1 MSDLLESEEQ
11 TTSRPSRTR
20 SIAAPLVAVLVLVI
34 VGGVWWLGNRGD
46 DPSKAA
52 AAGASTGPSA
62 AATTSGFTCWN
73 GETKATRDACGAPS
87 GMALINR
94 GFAGIT
100 TTLSTGSCVPQ
111 EGAYIAFCS
120 FEQLGVPAVQGVY
133 DADSSKAVDGGI
145 SLNATTT
152 GLTPVKHGC
161 FRQTC
166 KPWRVDGTPIGT
178 INIERATDPGTHSW
192 KVGMSPKGTI
202 RVTAT
207 YAALPLQVD
216 FFASSY
222 KAAQQLLAE
231 LQPLTSAQISGT
243 AQGA

>member
-11 TTSRPSRTR
+11 ASRPQRTR
-20 SIAAPLVAVLVLVI
+20 PVLVPLVAVLVLVI
-34 VGGVWWLGNRGD
+34 VGGAWWLGNRGD
-46 DPSKAA
+46 DSSK
-52 AAGASTGPSA
+52 P
-62 AATTSGFTCWN
+62 AATAASASPTGTAQASGFTCWN
-73 GETKATRDACGAPS
+73 GAHEATLAACGKPS

-100 TTLSTGSCVPQ
+100 GNLTMSSCVPQ

-120 FEQLGVPAVQGVY
+120 FEKLGVPAVQGVY
-133 DADSSKAVDGGI
+133 DADSSTKLDGGI

-161 FRQTC
+161 FRRTC
-166 KPWRVDGTPIGT
+166 KPWKLDGTRIGT
-178 INIERATDPGTHSW
+178 INIERASDPGSHSW
-192 KVGMSPKGTI
+192 KAGMSPRGTM

-207 YAALPLQVD
+207 YDAVPLQVD

-222 KAAQQLLAE
+222 KAAKQLLAE
-231 LQPLTSAQISGT
+231 LQPLTPAQISG
-243 AQGA
+243 ARSGA